1 MPSSS
6 LVEFL
11 LEHNARQSEAFCS
24 PDARLWRKQYRSRH
38 PTEIA
43 ALKCMDGRLNLAI
56 MSNTPPGIIQPF
68 RNIAGKF
75 DIGWPYFGEL
85 LEDWVNYSMSMGR
98 DCLIL
103 VTHHWSKGER
113 HRGCRGF
120 EYDTG
125 SAANYTHELKAQ
137 IERVFG
143 SGHVVVY
150 PIRLGIETDEDAFVL
165 YGNNGDYL
173 NLAQLG
179 QTLPE
184 DLQLRVQALYPDM
197 KPQMVNDLLPLLLG
211 NLEHIA
217 NVRREQRPIEEAH
230 HQEQVLAVGRGF
242 DWLHLPNK
250 ALIIGPYTYD
260 LAEPVAT
267 AAGILLSNLQEERV
281 PANEGF
287 VLMTSAVYRDEAGS
301 QRFRAIEKT
310 LSLARFAETT
320 ISRTVPQL
328 RERLAILPGIVNLN
342 TRRFT
347 QIPFNVE
354 PAAHHTTAVSS
365 ATAI

>member
-1 MPSSS
+1 MGVLMAQSP

-11 LEHNARQSEAFCS
+11 LEHNERQSAAFCS
-24 PDARLWRKQYRSRH
+24 PDARLWRQQYRSRH

-56 MSNTPPGIIQPF
+56 MSNTPPGIIQPY

-85 LEDWVNYSMSMGR
+85 MEDWVNYSMGMGR

-103 VTHHWSKGER
+103 VTHHWAKGDQ

-120 EYDTG
+120 EYNTE
-125 SAANYTHELKAQ
+125 AASLYTHELKAQ

-143 SGHVVVY
+143 QAHIVVY

-165 YGNNGDYL
+165 YGNNG
-173 NLAQLG
+173 AQLELATLG
-179 QTLPE
+179 QIAQE
-184 DLQLRVQALYPDM
+184 DLRQKVQALYPDM
-197 KPQMVNDLLPLLLG
+197 KPQIVNDLLPILIG
-211 NLEHIA
+211 NLAHIA
-217 NVRREQRPIEEAH
+217 SVREERRPIEEAH
-230 HQEQVLAVGRGF
+230 HQEQIVAVGRGF
-242 DWLHLPNK
+242 DWLHLPNR

-260 LAEPVAT
+260 LAQPVAT
-267 AAGILLSNLQEERV
+267 AAGILLSNLNEGRV
-281 PANEGF
+281 PSDEGF
-287 VLMTSAVYRDEAGS
+287 VLMTSAAYREEAGP

-310 LSLARFAETT
+310 LSLAQFSEET
-320 ISRTVPQL
+320 IRREVPQL
-328 RERLAILPGIVNLN
+328 RERLAILSGIVNLN

-347 QIPFNVE
+347 QIPF
-354 PAAHHTTAVSS
+354 TSTANS
-365 ATAI
+365 TN